1 MSDLG
6 SRPRES
12 FNFFE
17 GASWELKLKESIM
30 SQNLRHFFFLYK
42 TCFML
47 AMPIILIHTDLISTK
62 NFMEKYML
70 MTYLECVSRGKTL

>member
-1 MSDLG
+1 M
-6 SRPRES
+6 
-12 FNFFE
+12 
-17 GASWELKLKESIM
+17 A
-30 SQNLRHFFFLYK
+30 QNLGQFFFLYK